1 MRPHRTLLAA
11 ATAVLTMLPL
21 PAFGHSEPCVDGP
34 ARLASAATPHVQDA
48 HGDGTQPWATVLGA
62 GGDIINVWVT
72 GPSAWEDRL
81 STDKF
86 KATIRFESLE
96 RHPFLGRTYFV
107 FAGPGGATQWVRGE
121 SDGTDLGWLF
131 SYGHLEGSTY
141 TRDGATNGVVD
152 TAAGTI
158 RIEIPS
164 VILPPRPADGK
175 ALNLEIV
182 EVESFLRL
190 PVNPGVVIGNLQS
203 ADLASPSCTAV
214 LYEAAPPA

>member
-1 MRPHRTLLAA
+1 MRLRPSVLAA
-11 ATAVLTMLPL
+11 AAAAITLLPL
-21 PAFGHSEPCVDGP
+21 PASAHTVQCQDGP
-34 ARLASAATPHVQDA
+34 TRLASADKPQIEDA

-62 GGDIINVWVT
+62 GGDIINSWVT
-72 GPSAWEDRL
+72 GPSAYADRT
-81 STDKF
+81 STEKF

-107 FAGPGGATQWVRGE
+107 FAGPGGTTNWVRGE

-131 SYGHLEGSTY
+131 SYGHLEGTTY
-141 TRDGATNGVVD
+141 VRDGATTGTVAA
-152 TAAGTI
+152 AAGTI
-158 RIEIPS
+158 TIEIPS
-164 VILPPRPADGK
+164 VILPARPADGK

-203 ADLASPSCTAV
+203 ADLASPTCTVV